1 MSVKGARALIVGVND
16 YPLQRLT
23 SAVNDALAFRQALIN
38 LRLVESANITLL
50 TSPQTAFS
58 AGPATK
64 EAIRDALYE
73 AYANGASWPR
83 WFFHYSGHGLMAFGN
98 SERSKVRT
106 ALVPVDADL
115 GLHSDRLIDFNE
127 LLDLMELAGPKEQNY
142 FIDAC
147 RDIDYDKQ
155 PGVVPF
161 GWPSVDQVPGRIQ
174 RCIYAVSPLG
184 KAKGAEE
191 GMGAWTTDI
200 VAGLTDQYLALEY
213 DQVADTYQIT
223 MDSLF
228 AYVSARAAARITA
241 ETVWMKKYVLP
252 SPFSRGSGAA
262 PLRTFAN
269 VPPIRFTV
277 HITPDAA
284 AAGTEIVLERSRS
297 RLDANHC
304 YPNRLNHEAVE
315 LEPQHHRLSAKSRV
329 GRPVPAELPID
340 PRTTQEITIS
350 VQDEPPQPSFSD
362 TGRIPPTITPCAA
375 LPKADAS
382 APSSSVVARSFER
395 TADITLRS
403 LDAPYRMWRGSG
415 VLSEDVT
422 PGPYH
427 IEFRLGSEIY
437 SQSDL
442 FVGHSEI
449 VTIEAN
455 PESSPLLMEAL
466 NLGNSSDDGHAVVVS
481 DSIGNMQAGLL
492 ATILPIIGIEPFDF
506 GDTQF
511 PEWSNLVEFAD
522 PADYGNRP
530 VSVVVA
536 IDGNGWEAPIA
547 ALLDGLEVD
556 LQAPEELTRRIPL
569 NGLSSSVFGS
579 LFEEDPGR
587 GLQRIRS
594 GIARAPANSFT
605 LRVFVPDIG
614 DVFIASASLADR
626 LTVVTLLVRP
636 DGSVDVGQSLL
647 DFPNNYACPPSY
659 DPETQAPYTYGKLLR
674 LSQVAQMLYESDQ
687 LFEKWSNEPGGAFAR
702 FIDDLLYAK
711 FQNPVL
717 GCMGYYAARRA
728 GPHGVG
734 LALLNEVARNLYR
747 YFGSLAD
754 VRVITA
760 LHSWDGEG
768 RSGVFEDIVDS
779 GIVPMLAE
787 SVQHLARYAI
797 VRGDSDAA
805 IVDVAR
811 SIAPAQPWTKS
822 LQPFRAGQHVLQRG

>member
-1 MSVKGARALIVGVND
+1 
-16 YPLQRLT
+16 
-23 SAVNDALAFRQALIN
+23 
-38 LRLVESANITLL
+38 
-50 TSPQTAFS
+50 
-58 AGPATK
+58 
-64 EAIRDALYE
+64 
-73 AYANGASWPR
+73 
-83 WFFHYSGHGLMAFGN
+83 
-98 SERSKVRT
+98 
-106 ALVPVDADL
+106 
-115 GLHSDRLIDFNE
+115 
-127 LLDLMELAGPKEQNY
+127 
-142 FIDAC
+142 
-147 RDIDYDKQ
+147 
-155 PGVVPF
+155 
-161 GWPSVDQVPGRIQ
+161 
-174 RCIYAVSPLG
+174 
-184 KAKGAEE
+184 
-191 GMGAWTTDI
+191 
-200 VAGLTDQYLALEY
+200 
-213 DQVADTYQIT
+213 
-223 MDSLF
+223 
-228 AYVSARAAARITA
+228 
-241 ETVWMKKYVLP
+241 
-252 SPFSRGSGAA
+252 
-262 PLRTFAN
+262 
-269 VPPIRFTV
+269 
-277 HITPDAA
+277 
-284 AAGTEIVLERSRS
+284 
-297 RLDANHC
+297 
-304 YPNRLNHEAVE
+304 
-315 LEPQHHRLSAKSRV
+315 
-329 GRPVPAELPID
+329 
-340 PRTTQEITIS
+340 
-350 VQDEPPQPSFSD
+350 
-362 TGRIPPTITPCAA
+362 
-375 LPKADAS
+375 
-382 APSSSVVARSFER
+382 
-395 TADITLRS
+395 
-403 LDAPYRMWRGSG
+403 
-415 VLSEDVT
+415 
-422 PGPYH
+422 
-427 IEFRLGSEIY
+427 
-437 SQSDL
+437 
-442 FVGHSEI
+442 
-449 VTIEAN
+449 
-455 PESSPLLMEAL
+455 
-466 NLGNSSDDGHAVVVS
+466 
-481 DSIGNMQAGLL
+481 
-492 ATILPIIGIEPFDF
+492 
-506 GDTQF
+506 
-511 PEWSNLVEFAD
+511 
-522 PADYGNRP
+522 
-530 VSVVVA
+530 
-536 IDGNGWEAPIA
+536 
-547 ALLDGLEVD
+547 
-556 LQAPEELTRRIPL
+556 
-569 NGLSSSVFGS
+569 VFGS